1 MGWRM
6 DLVNVCS
13 KFDAQNANDGIIG
26 SERVFFQ
33 FFGAFE
39 ELEIAWRRI
48 QSVAFGASEHAR

>member
-6 DLVNVCS
+6 DLVNVCA
-13 KFDAQNANDGIIG
+13 KFDAQNANDGIIR

-48 QSVAFGASEHAR
+48 QSIAFGASEHAR

>member
-1 MGWRM
+1 M
-6 DLVNVCS
+6 DLVNVCA

-48 QSVAFGASEHAR
+48 QSIAFGASEHAR